1 MKNPRVLTIRA
12 PLLFLTPAVA
22 LVALYSAAPATL
34 AAQLITIRTLP
45 VASGDQFLTAPS
57 ATLGMGGIRFAIDDS
72 IADAWSNPAKGVF
85 VTESALLGS
94 PAYYGIYG
102 TIEGGGARTFPIT
115 ALLRGCHWFGGVS
128 VALQEVA
135 NEGLGIDESSRNL
148 YGRGYVGRKVG
159 RGDWSVG
166 AAMST
171 AQLNAMDGVDLL
183 YSGSERID
191 QRGGV
196 TDMRAGAYRTG
207 EGDRIG
213 FTVVH
218 NRVSMAHYV
227 TYFDRM
233 RDSAGV
239 ESRIRRDETN
249 EDRTRTWAGQFEWTH
264 RLQAPGWR
272 IGISVSTNYKS
283 HPKIPNYQIQNIP
296 RDPGTTWAHELGLG
310 VARQRGSTT
319 FGIDVAFQPIW
330 SHTWQ
335 EAEAPV
341 EAAGGTLRAGDKT
354 IENHFDFANV
364 MFRTGVS
371 HEFDGVGIQWGVG
384 LRSYEYRL
392 DQQDHVEG
400 TTRRQF
406 ESWMEWTPSLAVTF
420 GLSDTEIQYTTRMT
434 AGTGTPNIG
443 GRNVNVPL
451 RGRSGGGPDFIA
463 APSGEFWLDRAI
475 VWTHQ
480 LRVRVPMR

>member
-1 MKNPRVLTIRA
+1 MNNMRFLAIARPLPFLA
-12 PLLFLTPAVA
+12 PAIA
-22 LVALYSAAPATL
+22 LVALSSAAPATL
-34 AAQLITIRTLP
+34 GAQLITIRTVP

-57 ATLGMGGIRFAIDDS
+57 ATLGMGGIRFAVDDS

-94 PAYYGIYG
+94 PAYYGIYA
-102 TIEGGGARTFPIT
+102 TIGGGGAKTLPIT
-115 ALLRGCHWFGGVS
+115 ALLKGNHWFGGVS
-128 VALQEVA
+128 MALQQVA

-159 RGDWSVG
+159 RAGWSVG

-171 AQLNAMDGVDLL
+171 ARLNAMDGVDIL
-183 YSGSERID
+183 YAGAERID
-191 QRGGV
+191 QRGSL
-196 TDMRAGAYRTG
+196 TDVRAGAYRTG

-227 TYFDRM
+227 TYFERV
-233 RDSAGV
+233 RDSV
-239 ESRIRRDETN
+239 VNDWIRRDETN
-249 EDRTRTWAGQFEWTH
+249 EDRTRTWAGQFEWTR
-264 RLQAPGWR
+264 RLRAPGWR

-310 VARQRGSTT
+310 VARQEGSTT
-319 FGIDVAFQPIW
+319 FGIDVAFQPIR

-364 MFRTGVS
+364 MFRTGLS
-371 HEFDGVGIQWGVG
+371 HEYDGVGIQWGVG

-406 ESWMEWTPSLAVTF
+406 ESWMEWTPSLAVRF
-420 GLSDTEIQYTTRMT
+420 GLSDTDVQYTTLMT
-434 AGTGTPNIG
+434 AGTGTPRIG
-443 GRNVNVPL
+443 GRNVPV
-451 RGRSGGGPDFIA
+451 RESGGPDFIA
-463 APSGEFWLDRAI
+463 APSGEFRLDRAI

-480 LRVRVPMR
+480 LRVRVPIR

>member
-1 MKNPRVLTIRA
+1 MKNKRFLPTA
-12 PLLFLTPAVA
+12 PPLPFLATAVA
-22 LVALYSAAPATL
+22 VVALCAAAPATL
-34 AAQLITIRTLP
+34 EAQLITIRTVP
-45 VASGDQFLTAPS
+45 VASGDQFLTLPS

-102 TIEGGGARTFPIT
+102 TFDGGGAKTFPLT
-115 ALLRGCHWFGGVS
+115 GLLSGGPWFGGVS
-128 VALQEVA
+128 VAFQQVA
-135 NEGLGIDESSRNL
+135 NDGLGIDESSRNL

-159 RGDWSVG
+159 RAGWSVG

-171 AQLNAMDGVDLL
+171 ARLNAMDGVDLL
-183 YSGSERID
+183 YAGSRSID
-191 QRGGV
+191 QRGSV

-207 EGDRIG
+207 EDDRIG

-227 TYFDRM
+227 TYIERM
-233 RDSAGV
+233 RDSAGA
-239 ESRIRRDETN
+239 EGWIRREETN
-249 EDRTRTWAGQFEWTH
+249 EDRTRTWAGQFEWTR

-272 IGISVSTNYKS
+272 IGVSVSTNYKS
-283 HPKIPNYQIQNIP
+283 HPKIPNYRIQNIP

-319 FGIDVAFQPIW
+319 FGIDVALQPIR

-341 EAAGGTLRAGDKT
+341 EAAGGTLGAGDKT

-371 HEFDGVGIQWGVG
+371 HEFDWGCPAFADG
-384 LRSYEYRL
+384 
-392 DQQDHVEG
+392 
-400 TTRRQF
+400 
-406 ESWMEWTPSLAVTF
+406 
-420 GLSDTEIQYTTRMT
+420 
-434 AGTGTPNIG
+434 
-443 GRNVNVPL
+443 
-451 RGRSGGGPDFIA
+451 
-463 APSGEFWLDRAI
+463 
-475 VWTHQ
+475 
-480 LRVRVPMR
+480 

>member
-1 MKNPRVLTIRA
+1 MKNLRILTTA
-12 PLLFLTPAVA
+12 LPLAFLPSSA
-22 LVALYSAAPATL
+22 LE
-34 AAQLITIRTLP
+34 AQLIAIRTVP

-57 ATLGMGGIRFAIDDS
+57 ATLGMGGVRFAIDDS
-72 IADAWSNPAKGVF
+72 IADGWSNPAKGVF

-94 PAYYGIYG
+94 PAYYGIYAG
-102 TIEGGGARTFPIT
+102 ADGGGAMTFPLT
-115 ALLRGCHWFGGVS
+115 ALMSGSRWFGGVS
-128 VALQEVA
+128 AALQRVA
-135 NEGLGIDESSRNL
+135 NGLGFDESSRNL

-159 RGDWSVG
+159 RAGWSVG
-166 AAMST
+166 AAIST
-171 AQLNAMDGVDLL
+171 ARLNAMDGVDLL
-183 YSGSERID
+183 YSGSARID
-191 QRGGV
+191 QRGSV

-227 TYFDRM
+227 TYFDWM

-239 ESRIRRDETN
+239 DRSIRRDETN
-249 EDRTRTWAGQFEWTH
+249 EDRTRTWAGQFEWTR
-264 RLQAPGWR
+264 RLQAPGWS

-283 HPKIPNYQIQNIP
+283 HPKIPNYRIQNIP
-296 RDPGTTWAHELGLG
+296 RDPGTTWAHELGVG
-310 VARQRGSTT
+310 VARRRGPTT
-319 FGIDVAFQPIW
+319 FGIDVALQPIR

-364 MFRTGVS
+364 MFHMGAS
-371 HEFDGVGIQWGVG
+371 HEFDRVGIQLGIG

-406 ESWMEWTPSLAVTF
+406 ENWIEWTPSFAVTF
-420 GLSDTEIQYTTRMT
+420 GLSDTDIQYTTRT
-434 AGTGTPNIG
+434 TVGTGTPVVG
-443 GRNVNVPL
+443 GGNRPDRAV
-451 RGRSGGGPDFIA
+451 GGPDFIA
-463 APSGEFWLDRAI
+463 APSGEFELDRAV

-480 LRVRVPMR
+480 LRIRVPIR

>member
-1 MKNPRVLTIRA
+1 MKNLRILTTA
-12 PLLFLTPAVA
+12 LPFAFLPPSA
-22 LVALYSAAPATL
+22 LE
-34 AAQLITIRTLP
+34 AQLIAIRTVP

-57 ATLGMGGIRFAIDDS
+57 ATLGMGGVRFAIDDS
-72 IADAWSNPAKGVF
+72 VADGWSNPAKGVF

-94 PAYYGIYG
+94 PAYYGIYAG
-102 TIEGGGARTFPIT
+102 ADGGGTMTFPLT
-115 ALLRGCHWFGGVS
+115 ALMSGSRWFGGVS
-128 VALQEVA
+128 VALQKVA
-135 NEGLGIDESSRNL
+135 NGLGFDESSRNL
-148 YGRGYVGRKVG
+148 YGRGYVGSKVG
-159 RGDWSVG
+159 RAGWSVG
-166 AAMST
+166 AAIST
-171 AQLNAMDGVDLL
+171 ARLNAMDGVDLL
-183 YSGSERID
+183 YSGSGRID
-191 QRGGV
+191 QRGSV

-227 TYFDRM
+227 TYFDWM

-239 ESRIRRDETN
+239 PRSIRRDETN
-249 EDRTRTWAGQFEWTH
+249 EDRTRTWAGQFEWTR

-310 VARQRGSTT
+310 VARRRGPTT
-319 FGIDVAFQPIW
+319 FGIDVALQPIR

-335 EAEAPV
+335 EAEGPV
-341 EAAGGTLRAGDKT
+341 KTAGGTLRAGDKT

-364 MFRTGVS
+364 MFRAGAS
-371 HEFDGVGIQWGVG
+371 HEFDRVGIQLGIG

-400 TTRRQF
+400 TARRQS
-406 ESWMEWTPSLAVTF
+406 ENWIEWTPSAAVTF
-420 GLSDTEIQYTTRMT
+420 GLSDTDIQYATRVT
-434 AGTGTPNIG
+434 AGTGTPILG
-443 GRNVNVPL
+443 SRSRPDRAVPF
-451 RGRSGGGPDFIA
+451 GGPDFIA
-463 APSGEFWLDRAI
+463 APSGEFWLDGAV

-480 LRVRVPMR
+480 LWIRVPIR